1 MVKITHEKW
10 KCISCGACAAA
21 CPEFW
26 EMGEDGK
33 ANLKGAEYKKTDDG
47 DFGKLIID
55 EVKCNKEAE
64 AGCPVQCIHVDEESG
79 VATEKAA
86 EAKEE
91 PSEEKK
97 VEEASAGE

>member
-26 EMGEDGK
+26 EMADDGK
-33 ANLKGAEYKKTDDG
+33 AHLKGAEYKKTDDG
-47 DFGKLIID
+47 DLGELTVD

-64 AGCPVQCIHVDEESG
+64 AGCPVQCIHVKEE
-79 VATEKAA
+79 EKA
-86 EAKEE
+86 EE
-91 PSEEKK
+91 PAEKPAEK
-97 VEEASAGE
+97 PAEEEAPASE